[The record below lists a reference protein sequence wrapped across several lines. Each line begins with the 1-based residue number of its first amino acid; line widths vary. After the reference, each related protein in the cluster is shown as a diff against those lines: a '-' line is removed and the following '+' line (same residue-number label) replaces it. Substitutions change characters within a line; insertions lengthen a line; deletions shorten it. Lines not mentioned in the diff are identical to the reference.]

1 MKIKVQIIIEADDG
15 ATETV
20 QEVSHLERGS
30 LQPAE
35 LGLTLVE
42 AKTLLEGVQRAM
54 VEQQIAKSLTEQPA
68 CPECGK
74 KRLHKGA
81 HAIVYRSLF
90 GKVKLHSPR
99 LFIASAF
106 PT

>member
-1 MKIKVQIIIEADDG
+1 MKIKVQIIIESDDG

-35 LGLTLVE
+35 LGLTLRE

-54 VEQQIAKSLTEQPA
+54 ADEQIAEYLREQSA

-74 KRLHKGA
+74 KRLRKGA

-90 GKVKLHSPR
+90 GKLKLHGPR
-99 LFIASAF
+99 LFHCI
-106 PT
+106 